1 MDSAEPFWTTI
12 QGMMEAEYGEGKER
26 EACSDS
32 TDRNSCGVC
41 VPDSA
46 LNGR

>member
-32 TDRNSCGVC
+32 TDMNSCGLC
-41 VPDSA
+41 VPYSA